1 MSLPGWEANNSVA
14 ILFRHN
20 HTDIAGA
27 RWVESFSPTR
37 EGVNTPALELT
48 WTEPPKYSQ
57 TFSVTSRLDSGEEQL
72 STGMMYLDSSDLE
85 LCTDGTSDQLV
96 GLSFRGVALTAA
108 DAASLS
114 NTRIWFD
121 VDEVRA

>member
-1 MSLPGWEANNSVA
+1 MGTLVYDVGYSRAASREYSAEQDV
-14 ILFRHN
+14 
-20 HTDIAGA
+20 TTGA
-27 RWVESFSPTR
+27 
-37 EGVNTPALELT
+37 
-48 WTEPPKYSQ
+48 
-57 TFSVTSRLDSGEEQL
+57 
-72 STGMMYLDSSDLE
+72 MYLDSSDLE